1 MGVETL
7 SAYARCSPVVGLI
20 VKLNNPQ
27 MGTETIIPSTIRT
40 LVIEYHVKLNNPQMG
55 TETCFRVTAYSLLS
69 SRVKLNNP
77 HKGAE
82 AQRWLVI
89 GQPNQ
94 VSLLNLIVP
103 IRGQKN

>member
-1 MGVETL
+1 
-7 SAYARCSPVVGLI
+7 
-20 VKLNNPQ
+20 
-27 MGTETIIPSTIRT
+27 
-40 LVIEYHVKLNNPQMG
+40 MG

-94 VSLLNLIVP
+94 ASLLNLIVP